1 MPNMNG
7 DLSLIS
13 LNGHLYS
20 LFSCFVITF
29 SFCSKTQQKYEFV
42 VLLQIKLPFKALEA
56 VFIGL
61 LTIITKYFQI
71 HYNKFSSYTSLID
84 VEYCRIDRVKNFYG
98 K

>member
-1 MPNMNG
+1 MNG

-29 SFCSKTQQKYEFV
+29 SFYSKTQQKYKFV
-42 VLLQIKLPFKALEA
+42 VLLQIKLLFKALKA

-71 HYNKFSSYTSLID
+71 HYNNFSSYTSLID
-84 VEYCRIDRVKNFYG
+84 VEYCRINWINKIYG

>member
-1 MPNMNG
+1 MLNMNG

-29 SFCSKTQQKYEFV
+29 SFYSKTQQKYKFV
-42 VLLQIKLPFKALEA
+42 VLLQIKMLLRTLKM
-56 VFIGL
+56 VFVGL
-61 LTIITKYFQI
+61 LTIIIKYFQI

-84 VEYCRIDRVKNFYG
+84 VEYCRIDRINKFYG

>member
-29 SFCSKTQQKYEFV
+29 SFCSKTQQKYKFV
-42 VLLQIKLPFKALEA
+42 VLLQIKLPFKALNSIFVCSNTTDLDFYRLFEQKVKVVA
-56 VFIGL
+56 
-61 LTIITKYFQI
+61 QQE
-71 HYNKFSSYTSLID
+71 D
-84 VEYCRIDRVKNFYG
+84 EEY
-98 K
+98 

>member
-1 MPNMNG
+1 MLSMNG
-7 DLSLIS
+7 DLSSIS

-20 LFSCFVITF
+20 LFSYFVITF
-29 SFCSKTQQKYEFV
+29 YFYSKTQQKYKFV
-42 VLLQIKLPFKALEA
+42 VLLQIKLLFKALEA
-56 VFIGL
+56 VFIVL

-84 VEYCRIDRVKNFYG
+84 VEYCRIDRINKFYG

>member
-1 MPNMNG
+1 MLNMNG

-29 SFCSKTQQKYEFV
+29 SFYSKTHQKYKFV
-42 VLLQIKLPFKALEA
+42 VLLQIKLLFKALEE

-61 LTIITKYFQI
+61 LTIFTKYFQI
-71 HYNKFSSYTSLID
+71 HYNKYSGYTSLLD

>member
-1 MPNMNG
+1 
-7 DLSLIS
+7 
-13 LNGHLYS
+13 
-20 LFSCFVITF
+20 
-29 SFCSKTQQKYEFV
+29 
-42 VLLQIKLPFKALEA
+42 LLQIKLLFKALEA
-56 VFIGL
+56 VFIVL

>member
-1 MPNMNG
+1 MLSMNG
-7 DLSLIS
+7 DLSLIL

-29 SFCSKTQQKYEFV
+29 SFYSKTHKKYKFV
-42 VLLQIKLPFKALEA
+42 VLLQIKLLFKALEE

-71 HYNKFSSYTSLID
+71 HYSKFSSYISLED
-84 VEYCRIDRVKNFYG
+84 VEYCRILKVINFYG